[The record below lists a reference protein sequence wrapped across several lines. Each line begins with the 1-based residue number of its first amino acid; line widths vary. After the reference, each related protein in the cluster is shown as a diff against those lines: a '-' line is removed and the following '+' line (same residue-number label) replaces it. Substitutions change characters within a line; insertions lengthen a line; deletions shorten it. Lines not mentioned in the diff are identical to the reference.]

1 MNIVEFKGRSN
12 ILFLPEEILDM
23 YHGTGIIFLSS
34 GAKWKAWPINKQ
46 VTDRTFLLFGV
57 PPLL

>member
-34 GAKWKAWPINKQ
+34 GAK
-46 VTDRTFLLFGV
+46 
-57 PPLL
+57 